1 MDSATL
7 GVGEDDLVT
16 GEAVALDLPAA
27 GLGMRLLSGGIDL
40 LLGFIV
46 LTVLFILAGVMTQ
59 GSDDAVVATVFLTCV
74 VLTLVGLPTTV
85 ETLTRG

>member
-27 GLGMRLLSGGIDL
+27 GLGMRVLSGALDL
-40 LLGFIV
+40 FLGAVV
-46 LTVLFILAGVMTQ
+46 LIALIWLAVLVTSGA
-59 GSDDAVVATVFLTCV
+59 DDA
-74 VLTLVGLPTTV
+74 
-85 ETLTRG
+85 